1 MAHIKVKELRE
12 YLAYMNRTELEQ
24 EVVELFKLY
33 PNIKDYFTTRV
44 SPGSEAELLAKYKK
58 AVEKEFLSDKGPG
71 QARLSVLNKAI
82 SEFKKASVSPK
93 AVVELLIFYVEE
105 AIEYVNALG
114 LWDQPLYSNI
124 YRVFEDCLKQ
134 ISSNELI
141 TPTLQER
148 LLKVIEMADHTSI
161 DFGCEM
167 INLLYQYV
175 DMPDDEEDESDDE
188 GATP

>member
-12 YLAYMNRTELEQ
+12 YLAYMDRTELEQ
-24 EVVELFKLY
+24 EIVELFKLY

-58 AVEKEFLSDKGPG
+58 VIEREFFSEKGPG

-82 SEFKKASVSPK
+82 SEFKKVSVSPR
-93 AVVELLIFYVEE
+93 AIVELLLFHVGE
-105 AIEYVNALG
+105 AMEYVNALG

-124 YRVFEDCLKQ
+124 YRVFEDCLKH
-134 ISSNELI
+134 INSNNLI

-148 LLKVIEMADHTSI
+148 LMKVIDMADDLGSA
-161 DFGCEM
+161 FGCEM
-167 INLLYQYV
+167 INLLYQYI
-175 DMPDDEEDESDDE
+175 DMPDDEEESDDE
-188 GATP
+188 GATL